1 MFDNPTV
8 SDLAAMLHQKVDEL
22 EDTFDS
28 NDRLRIHQQ
37 NHYYI
42 HRMLARITNYIESQC
57 GIESSY
63 ATYIDTNIKKPFEVE
78 HIWADKFERHTDE
91 FNHPTDFG
99 DYRNRI
105 GGLVLLPKG
114 FNQSLNDDEY
124 ETKMQAYF
132 GQNMLARSLNSLCY
146 QNNPAFNQYIQRSGL
161 QFKPHTHFN
170 KADLDERQELYRQ
183 ICKQIWSTDRF
194 ENELK

>member
-1 MFDNPTV
+1 MFNLMKKIRAKNV
-8 SDLAAMLHQKVDEL
+8 SDLAGMLHQKVDEL
-22 EDTFDS
+22 EDTFDC

-37 NHYYI
+37 NHYYL
-42 HRMLARITNYIESQC
+42 HRMLARIPKSLDSQC

-124 ETKMQAYF
+124 ETKMHAYF
-132 GQNMLARSLNSLCY
+132 GKNLFARS
-146 QNNPAFNQYIQRSGL
+146 
-161 QFKPHTHFN
+161 
-170 KADLDERQELYRQ
+170 
-183 ICKQIWSTDRF
+183 
-194 ENELK
+194 